1 MKRKTGPARKD
12 LVLIGGGHAHV
23 AVLKSF
29 AMRPEPDV
37 ALTLVARDVD
47 TPYSGMLPGYIAGHY
62 SFDDAHIDLGPLARF
77 AGARL
82 VHDETIGL
90 DLDGKRIL
98 FASRPPII
106 YDLLSINI
114 GSSPGVDLVEGA
126 REHAIPVKPI
136 DQFIPRW
143 QELVANILQTKGPV
157 RIGIV
162 GAGAGGVELTLA
174 AQHSLGSTLSARGED
189 PDRLRFHLVTSA
201 PTILPTHNANVRAKF
216 ERILSERKV
225 AVSTGQTVI
234 RASRDGI
241 ACKDGTEI
249 ALDHIFWVTAAQPAD
264 WPRESGLEVDD
275 KGFIHVDETL
285 CSRSHDTVFAVG
297 DIAQMDFAP
306 REKAGVFA
314 VRQGPAVSDNLR
326 RALRGEPL
334 KPFKPQRHFLSLIS
348 TGDKNAVASRGGWA
362 MQGRWIWHWK
372 DWIDRKFMDKYNR
385 LPEMDL
391 GDGEGIEEEAMRCGG
406 CGAKVASP
414 ALLRALGRLENQAS
428 NDVVVGFDAGDDAA
442 VLTVPEGCRLVQSVD
457 YFRAFVEDP
466 FVFGRVAA
474 NHALGDIYAMGAE
487 PQSALAIATVPFGPE
502 AKVEEMLYQML
513 AGAMETLSQNDTTL
527 AGGHSSEGAELGLG
541 FSVNGFA
548 KDEALL
554 RKAGMRPGDRLILTK
569 PLGTGTL
576 FAADMRTKAK
586 GRWIE
591 SALESMMVS
600 NRDAAKIL
608 IRHGTTAATDV
619 TGFGLAGHLLE
630 MVRASGLE
638 ADIDLDLLPILD
650 GVEETLRA
658 GIVSSLQEANSRTE
672 SSIRCGESAL
682 RHPLFQ
688 LLFDPQTA
696 GGLLASLPAG
706 KAEPCIEE
714 LHRACA
720 TEAVI
725 IGKICDDDSGP
736 AGGGIVRIVV

>member
-12 LVLIGGGHAHV
+12 LVLVGGGHAHV

-47 TPYSGMLPGYIAGHY
+47 TPYSGMLPGFIAGHY
-62 SFDDAHIDLGPLARF
+62 SFDDAHIDLGPLARL

-82 VHDETIGL
+82 VHDEAVGL
-90 DLDGKRIL
+90 DLDRQSVL
-98 FASRPPII
+98 FANRPAIT

-136 DQFIPRW
+136 DRFIPQW
-143 QELVANILQTKGPV
+143 QNLVENVLQTKGPV
-157 RIGIV
+157 RIGVV
-162 GAGAGGVELTLA
+162 GAGAGGVELALA
-174 AQHSLGSTLSARGED
+174 AQYSLGTMLSARGED

-201 PTILPTHNANVRAKF
+201 SKILPTHNANVRAKF
-216 ERILSERKV
+216 ERILSERNV

-234 RASRDGI
+234 KASEDGI
-241 ACKDGTEI
+241 VCRDGTEI
-249 ALDHIFWVTAAQPAD
+249 ALDQMFWVTAAQPAA
-264 WPRESGLEVDD
+264 WPRESGLDVDD
-275 KGFIHVDETL
+275 KGFVHVDETL
-285 CSRSHDTVFAVG
+285 RSRSHDTVFAVG

-326 RALRGEPL
+326 RALRSEPL
-334 KPFKPQRHFLSLIS
+334 RPFKPQRNFLSLIS

-385 LPEMDL
+385 LPEMDV
-391 GDGEGIEEEAMRCGG
+391 GDGEGAEEESMRCGG

-414 ALLRALGRLENQAS
+414 ALLRALGRLKQQTSDE
-428 NDVVVGFDAGDDAA
+428 VVVGFDVGDDAA
-442 VLTVPEGCRLVQSVD
+442 VLTVPAGCRLVQSVD

-502 AKVEEMLYQML
+502 SKVEETLYQML
-513 AGAMETLSQNDTTL
+513 AGAIETLGSNDTTL

-591 SALESMMVS
+591 TALASMMVS
-600 NRDAAKIL
+600 NRNAAKTL
-608 IRHGTTAATDV
+608 IRHGATAATDV

-630 MVRASGLE
+630 MVRASGFE
-638 ADIDLDLLPILD
+638 AEFDLDTLPVLE
-650 GVEETLRA
+650 GVEETLSA
-658 GIVSSLQEANSRTE
+658 GIVSSLQDANARTE
-672 SSIRCGESAL
+672 SSIRSGADAR

-696 GGLLASLPAG
+696 GGLLASVPSE
-706 KAEPCIEE
+706 KAEACIEE
-714 LHRACA
+714 LHRSGV
-720 TEAVI
+720 TEAVV
-725 IGKICDDDSGP
+725 IGKICHEDTESP
-736 AGGGIVRIVV
+736 GGSVVRVIV

>member
-1 MKRKTGPARKD
+1 M
-12 LVLIGGGHAHV
+12 IGGGHAHV

-37 ALTLVARDVD
+37 ALTLIARDVD
-47 TPYSGMLPGYIAGHY
+47 TPYSGMLPGFIAGHY

-82 VHDETIGL
+82 VHDEAISL
-90 DLDGKRIL
+90 DLDGRNVL
-98 FASRPPII
+98 FADRPPIP

-136 DQFIPRW
+136 DSFIPRW
-143 QELVANILQTKGPV
+143 QALVDNVLQTKGPV
-157 RIGIV
+157 RIGII

-174 AQHSLGSTLSARGED
+174 AQHSLGSLMRERGED

-201 PTILPTHNANVRAKF
+201 PTILPTHNANVRKKF
-216 ERILSERKV
+216 EHILSERDV
-225 AVSTGQTVI
+225 SVSTGLTVI
-234 RASRDGI
+234 KASKFGVTCTDGI
-241 ACKDGTEI
+241 EI
-249 ALDHIFWVTAAQPAD
+249 ELDHMFWVTAAQPAS
-264 WPRESGLEVDD
+264 WPRESGLDVDQ

-285 CSRSHDTVFAVG
+285 RSRSHDTVFAVG

-334 KPFKPQRHFLSLIS
+334 KPFKPQRNFLSLIS
-348 TGDKNAVASRGGWA
+348 TGDKNAVASRGNWA
-362 MQGRWIWHWK
+362 LQGRWIWNWK
-372 DWIDRKFMDKYNR
+372 DWIDRRFMDKYNQ
-385 LPEMDL
+385 LPEMVAGE
-391 GDGEGIEEEAMRCGG
+391 GDGPDDEAMRCGG

-414 ALLRALGRLENQAS
+414 ALLRALSRLKNQA
-428 NDVVVGFDAGDDAA
+428 NDNVVLGFESGDDAA
-442 VLTVPEGCRLVQSVD
+442 VLSVPEGCRLVQSVD

-502 AKVEEMLYQML
+502 AKVEETLYQML
-513 AGAMETLSQNDTTL
+513 AGAMETLSANDTTL
-527 AGGHSSEGAELGLG
+527 AGGHSGEGAELGLG

-548 KDEALL
+548 KDESLL
-554 RKAGMRPGDRLILTK
+554 RKAGMRPGDRMILTK

-591 SALESMMVS
+591 AALESMMVS
-600 NRDAAKIL
+600 NRDAAKTL
-608 IRHGTTAATDV
+608 VRHGATSATDV

-630 MVRASGLE
+630 MVRASGFE
-638 ADIDLDLLPILD
+638 ADIDLDVLPVLD
-650 GVEETLRA
+650 GVEETLSA
-658 GIVSSLQEANSRTE
+658 GIVSSLQEANARTE
-672 SSIRCGESAL
+672 SSIRCGEPGH
-682 RHPLFQ
+682 RHPFFP

-696 GGLLASLPAG
+696 GGLLASVPVEE
-706 KAEPCIEE
+706 AEPCIEA
-714 LHRACA
+714 LHREGV
-720 TEAVI
+720 TDAVI
-725 IGKICDDDSGP
+725 IGEICDEESEP
-736 AGGGIVRIVV
+736 HGGSIVRIVV